1 MSGAAARGPRGGR
14 AGVRRAW
21 LIALRE
27 FRERVGQRAYLIS
40 FVVGALVAAA
50 AVGAPALF
58 GGDEPEGEPTPD
70 RVAVV
75 FAPQGEGLDGLRL
88 GDLQTGAEAVRG
100 YPLRF
105 VELDGEA
112 AVRRAVRD
120 GDESVGVIVAGPRTA
135 PTVAVVAREDG
146 GGILADRAVQA
157 VDAAAVRARA
167 EALGDVDAGD
177 LLRPLETRAETVSG
191 AGPTVA
197 ATAVVSVLGLLLY
210 IGGIL
215 LTQTYANGIVSDRT
229 NRVTERL
236 LTAARPLEHLAGKL
250 VGVGS
255 AGLLQFAGWIAVAL
269 LADAVLGSGTA
280 LDRVPTA
287 LIAWFPVALLLT
299 YVLYA
304 SAASVLVLPVRKS
317 EDVGGAI
324 APAVMLQVIAFITAT
339 TIIAPGATVS
349 GTVQVLSLVP
359 FFSPLLMLGRLAG
372 GSVPAWELAVAAVGP
387 LLLAAVLLR
396 VAAPAYARYAIDA
409 PGGKGLKAVAG
420 VLRR

>member
-1 MSGAAARGPRGGR
+1 MSPHGRKAGWRRG
-14 AGVRRAW
+14 W

-50 AVGAPALF
+50 AVGAPALIGDDGS
-58 GGDEPEGEPTPD
+58 GGTEEPD
-70 RVAVV
+70 RVAVA
-75 FAPQGEGLDGLRL
+75 FAPQGAGVRGLALA
-88 GDLQTGAEAVRG
+88 DLQAGAAAVRG

-105 VELDGEA
+105 AEVRSAE
-112 AVRRAVRD
+112 AVREAVRA
-120 GDESVGVIVAGPRTA
+120 GDELVGIVVAGPRTA
-135 PTVAVVAREDG
+135 PTVRVVSREDG
-146 GGILADRAVQA
+146 GGFVADHAVQA
-157 VDAAAVRARA
+157 VDEAAVRVRA
-167 EALGDVDAGD
+167 QALGDVDAGD
-177 LLRPLETRAETVSG
+177 LLRPVEASAETVKG

-250 VGVGS
+250 VGVGA

-280 LDRVPTA
+280 LDRVPGA
-287 LIAWFPVALLLT
+287 LIAWFPVALVLT

-324 APAVMLQVIAFITAT
+324 APAVMLQVIGFIVAT

-349 GTVQVLSLVP
+349 RTVEVLSLVP

-372 GSVPAWELAVAAVGP
+372 GPVPAWELAVAIAGP

>member
-1 MSGAAARGPRGGR
+1 M
-14 AGVRRAW
+14 RRAW
-21 LIALRE
+21 LIARRE

-40 FVVGALVAAA
+40 FVVGALVAAG
-50 AVGAPALF
+50 AVGAPAIF
-58 GGDEPEGEPTPD
+58 GDDDSGAEQTPD
-70 RVAVV
+70 RVAVA
-75 FAPQGEGLDGLRL
+75 FAEQGAAVPGLSLS
-88 GDLQTGAEAVRG
+88 DLQAGAASVRG

-105 VELDGEA
+105 TELRGDA
-112 AVRRAVRD
+112 AIRRAVAD
-120 GDESVGVIVAGPRTA
+120 GDEPVGLVVAGPRTA
-135 PTVAVVAREDG
+135 PTVRVVSREDG
-146 GGILADRAVQA
+146 GGFLADHAVQA
-157 VDAAAVRARA
+157 VDAAAQRARA
-167 EALGDVDAGD
+167 ASLGDVDPDD
-177 LLRPLETRAETVSG
+177 LLRPVEAKSETVSG

-255 AGLLQFAGWIAVAL
+255 AGLLQFAGWIVVAV

-280 LDRVPTA
+280 LDRVPSA
-287 LIAWFPVALLLT
+287 LIVWFPVALVLT

-324 APAVMLQVIAFITAT
+324 APAVMLQVIAFISAT

-349 GTVQVLSLVP
+349 GTVEVLSLVP
-359 FFSPLLMLGRLAG
+359 FFAPLLMLGRLAG
-372 GSVPAWELAVAAVGP
+372 GSVPAWELAVAIAGP
-387 LLLAAVLLR
+387 LLLAALLLR
-396 VAAPAYARYAIDA
+396 ITAPAYARYAIDA
-409 PGGKGLKAVAG
+409 PGGKGLKAVVS

>member
-1 MSGAAARGPRGGR
+1 M
-14 AGVRRAW
+14 RRSW

-40 FVVGALVAAA
+40 FVVGALVAAI
-50 AVGAPALF
+50 AVGAPALIE
-58 GGDEPEGEPTPD
+58 GDDDQGSQEPD
-70 RVAVV
+70 QVAVAL
-75 FAPQGEGLDGLRL
+75 APQGAGLEGLTLD
-88 GDLQTGAEAVRG
+88 DLQAGAQTVRG

-105 VELDGEA
+105 TEIRGEA
-112 AVRRAVRD
+112 ALRQAIRD
-120 GDESVGVIVAGPRTA
+120 GDQPVGVVIAGPRTA
-135 PTVAVVAREDG
+135 PTVRVVSREDG
-146 GGILADRAVQA
+146 GGFLADHAVQA
-157 VDAAAVRARA
+157 VDAAAERARA
-167 EALGDVDAGD
+167 QELGDVDPDD
-177 LLRPLETRAETVSG
+177 LLRPVEASAETVSG

-250 VGVGS
+250 VGVGA
-255 AGLLQFAGWIAVAL
+255 AGLLQFAGWIAVAV
-269 LADAVLGSGTA
+269 LADVVLGSGTA

-287 LIAWFPVALLLT
+287 LIVWFPVALVLT

-304 SAASVLVLPVRKS
+304 AAASVLVLPVRKS
-317 EDVGGAI
+317 EDVGGAV
-324 APAVMLQVIAFITAT
+324 APAVMLQVVGFIVAT
-339 TIIAPGATVS
+339 TIIAPGSTVS
-349 GTVQVLSLVP
+349 GTVQALSLVP

-372 GSVPAWELAVAAVGP
+372 GPVPAWELAVGVVGP
-387 LLLAAVLLR
+387 LLFAALLLR
-396 VAAPAYARYAIDA
+396 LAAPAYARYAIDA
-409 PGGKGLKAVAG
+409 PGGKGLKAVVG